1 MSSTPTTP
9 AARRST
15 RSAGTTLHIDWVAC
29 DGRGLCTEMLPELLT
44 EDPWGYPAP
53 VAVQGRDPLPPNAIP
68 VPDRLLGEAREA
80 VAACPLL
87 ALRLSRAGGPPA
99 PTKGR
104 AAR

>member
-1 MSSTPTTP
+1 MSSTSAATT
-9 AARRST
+9 AATPQAR
-15 RSAGTTLHIDWVAC
+15 TTLHIDWVAC
-29 DGRGLCTEMLPELLT
+29 DGRGLCTEILPELLT

-68 VPDRLLGEAREA
+68 VPERLLGEAREA

-99 PTKGR
+99 PTRGR